1 MDANVEPHPA
11 DQLHGRDVAMSWSPD
26 GTRSGWH
33 LDHTMARSFNVS
45 FPDCYIEVLRH
56 AETGVCGYSVG
67 VHHHMLY
74 CGQACNYI
82 IGAKPFTPSIVEVCP
97 TNLNHAAATAVL
109 VFLESILEGSHG
121 RRSLFIITCP
131 EVVQHILG
139 IFTVNGEL
147 PYLSIQYPFLDTFLN
162 TACVRHIRF
171 KVKLRSGNTND
182 TRGARHWAYLAAH
195 HLNAQRSLH
204 VSMLVKHWSLMMSL
218 KKYSVMSVKL

>member
-1 MDANVEPHPA
+1 M
-11 DQLHGRDVAMSWSPD
+11 LKFGRA
-26 GTRSGWH
+26 
-33 LDHTMARSFNVS
+33 
-45 FPDCYIEVLRH
+45 
-56 AETGVCGYSVG
+56 
-67 VHHHMLY
+67 
-74 CGQACNYI
+74 QNYL
-82 IGAKPFTPSIVEVCP
+82 IGAKPAPQFIVQVCP
-97 TNLNHAAATAVL
+97 NSIHHAAATAVL
-109 VFLESILEGSHG
+109 SFLESILEGSHG
-121 RRSLFIITCP
+121 RRSLFTITCP

-147 PYLSIQYPFLDTFLN
+147 PYSSIQYPFLDTFLN